1 MCSEG
6 LAVHVKQHKN
16 PTKNWGNSCAQ
27 IELAVPVKRHENP
40 TKIRGNGCA
49 PIGLAV
55 PVKRHENPTKN
66 RWKLMCSD
74 RVSCSC

>member
-40 TKIRGNGCA
+40 TKIRGN
-49 PIGLAV
+49 
-55 PVKRHENPTKN
+55 
-66 RWKLMCSD
+66 
-74 RVSCSC
+74 